1 VLVAT
6 ELYKKF
12 GALEVLKGVSI
23 GLQKGELATIVGP
36 SGCGKS
42 TLLHILGTLDAPDKG
57 QITMN
62 GTDFSNLKGKQLAA
76 FRNKHIGFVFQFH
89 HLLPEF
95 NALENVSIPAW
106 IAGRKK
112 SEVKEA
118 ATELLKKMGL
128 ENRLTHK
135 PSELSG
141 GEQQRV
147 AVARAL
153 INKPSIVLADEPTGN
168 LDSAHARELHQLF
181 ISLKNELGQSFLIV
195 THNEELAAQ
204 SDRVWTMRDG
214 RIV

>member
-1 VLVAT
+1 MLVAT
-6 ELYKKF
+6 ELYKKY

-23 GLQKGELATIVGP
+23 SLQKGELATIVGP

-57 QITMN
+57 KIVMN
-62 GTDFSNLKGKQLAA
+62 ETDFSGLKGKHLAA
-76 FRNKHIGFVFQFH
+76 FRNKYIGFVFQFH

-112 SEVKEA
+112 NEVRDA

-128 ENRLTHK
+128 EKRLTHK